1 MYEKEYRVLKIKKID
16 KKKVTSICEKRK
28 YSFNRRENAFLD
40 CYEIHI
46 L

>member
-16 KKKVTSICEKRK
+16 KKKVTSIYEKRK